1 MRLLEWLRGKSPVEA
16 ITHTTTMDA
25 TMDVTLRC
33 RQCGGTNFK
42 APTAMP
48 TAHDKLACAQCET
61 AVDLSIETKRIEQEV
76 RAAVRARAGS

>member
-16 ITHTTTMDA
+16 ITHTSTL
-25 TMDVTLRC
+25 DVTLKC

-48 TAHDKLACAQCET
+48 RVHDKLTCAQCET
-61 AVDLSIETKRIEQEV
+61 PVDLSLETKRIEDEV
-76 RAAVRARAGS
+76 RAAMRQRAGS